1 MFKLKPSGIYEQN
14 LAQSYY
20 ELFKISKKYRQ
31 KKKKKANRLTF
42 KKRKTLMLN
51 F

>member
-31 KKKKKANRLTF
+31 KKKKANRLTF
-42 KKRKTLMLN
+42 KKRKTFMLN

>member
-31 KKKKKANRLTF
+31 KKKKKQTYKHS
-42 KKRKTLMLN
+42 KKEKLL

>member
-31 KKKKKANRLTF
+31 KKKKKQTD
-42 KKRKTLMLN
+42 
-51 F
+51 